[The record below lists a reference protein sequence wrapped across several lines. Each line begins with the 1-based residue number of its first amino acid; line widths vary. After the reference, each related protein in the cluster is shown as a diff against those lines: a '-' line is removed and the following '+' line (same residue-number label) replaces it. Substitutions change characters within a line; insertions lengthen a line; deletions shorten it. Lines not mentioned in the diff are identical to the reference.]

1 VKIVSVEPLLID
13 RYLFVQIR
21 TDAGFVGLGESGTWG
36 HLEASAAA
44 IAKFGDYLVGQD
56 PSRIEHHWNVM
67 YRSGHFRGSAIM
79 GAISAID
86 IALWDIKGKSFGVPV
101 YELLGGKTRDKARVY
116 YHVKG
121 PTVDAQ
127 VEKCIEAKERGFT
140 AVGHLNPFLDQA
152 RSETYFQTHA
162 AKIDGA
168 VEAVRRYREALGNDV
183 DICLEIHRRLSPA
196 EAIVLGRAIEP
207 YRVMF
212 YEDPILPDN
221 FDAMAE
227 VASQIAI
234 PIATGERLMG
244 VHEFQM
250 LLERRAAQ
258 YARICVCVA
267 GGISGAKKIAAL
279 AEAHHKFV
287 IPHNPLSPVSTAAC
301 LQLDASI
308 ENLAIQ
314 ELPDH
319 ADESPD
325 KDLMKEPLRVEN
337 GFLIVPDAP
346 GIGVELIDD
355 ARATFPPKPRRIGT
369 RLNVDGSVVDQ

>member
-1 VKIVSVEPLLID
+1 L
-13 RYLFVQIR
+13 R
-21 TDAGFVGLGESGTWG
+21 
-36 HLEASAAA
+36 
-44 IAKFGDYLVGQD
+44 KFGDYLVGQD
-56 PSRIEHHWNVM
+56 PFRIEHHWNVM
-67 YRSGHFRGSAIM
+67 YRSGHFRGAAIM

-86 IALWDIKGKSFGVPV
+86 IALWDIKGKAFGVPV
-101 YELLGGKTRDKARVY
+101 YELIGGKTRDKARVY

-121 PTVDAQ
+121 PTVEAQ
-127 VEKCIEAKERGFT
+127 VAKCIEAKERGYT

-168 VEAVRRYREALGNDV
+168 VNAVRRYREAIGNEV

-227 VASQIAI
+227 VASQIPI

-250 LLERRAAQ
+250 LLERRATQ

-308 ENLAIQ
+308 PNLAIQ

-319 ADESPD
+319 ADELPD
-325 KDLMKEPLRVEN
+325 SELVTENLRVES
-337 GFLIVPDAP
+337 GFLIIPDAP
-346 GIGVELIDD
+346 GIGVELAPD
-355 ARATFPPKPRRIGT
+355 AREKFPPKPRPVGT
-369 RLNVDGSVVDQ
+369 RLNLDGSVVDQ